1 MKANDQSFTENMF
14 PYFCGVY
21 DVINLREWVLLT
33 YLVFLY
39 LPSDF
44 DGISTHSWAQSKGSI
59 FLFWHWGTCDVTNDD
74 VIILREWALLTYL
87 VFFYLP
93 SDFREILFY
102 IQVSTVRMLQFSLR
116 HQSLRR
122 LWVFFLQQT
131 CLCLLRTSIK
141 VWIIYWWVLLYM
153 ILLFFWAQLWTIC
166 KHDVYDP
173 IPSPQK
179 IEPFDCAQLCVEIPS
194 KSDGK

>member
-122 LWVFFLQQT
+122 LWVFSSNKRVCAYYGHQLKSGSYIGEYYCIWYYFSFGHNYEPYVST
-131 CLCLLRTSIK
+131 T
-141 VWIIYWWVLLYM
+141 YM
-153 ILLFFWAQLWTIC
+153 T
-166 KHDVYDP
+166 
-173 IPSPQK
+173 PSPPPK
-179 IEPFDCAQLCVEIPS
+179 KSNLLTVLSCV
-194 KSDGK
+194 